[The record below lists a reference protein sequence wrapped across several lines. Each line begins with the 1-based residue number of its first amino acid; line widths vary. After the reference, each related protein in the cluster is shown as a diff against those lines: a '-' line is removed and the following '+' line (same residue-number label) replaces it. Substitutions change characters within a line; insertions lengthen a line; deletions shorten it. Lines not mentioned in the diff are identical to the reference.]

1 MSRLQFLRSART
13 AMIAAAA
20 IGIALGAAGGAA
32 GGFFSRDAELER
44 LDDRVST
51 LDQRLVEALDARSAA
66 DARTLELTEQ
76 GAALQRDIDTRD
88 VQIATLQSQVAGLTV
103 TNAETLQLRA
113 DLEAVEATRDDL
125 QDQLASVEADLATV
139 RVLRNQA
146 IAELGSLQ
154 TINSLNISPDPLLYD
169 PSSPTSIIRALCTGS
184 MEPTIG
190 CSDSL
195 LVYKP
200 DRQDLDVGDII
211 VFWQSTA
218 DCSAVMVGA
227 GILHRIVQVIRSA
240 DGQLAFRTQGDALPN
255 RDPCPVPLDAV
266 VSKVAAIVFDASL
279 DEN

>member
-1 MSRLQFLRSART
+1 
-13 AMIAAAA
+13 MIAAAA

-32 GGFFSRDAELER
+32 GGFFSRDGEIER

-51 LDQRLVEALDARSAA
+51 LDQRLIEALDARSAA
-66 DARTLELTEQ
+66 DATTLELTELG
-76 GAALQRDIDTRD
+76 GALFREIDARD
-88 VQIATLQSQVAGLTV
+88 VEIATLQSQVAGLTV
-103 TNAETLQLRA
+103 TNAEALQLRA

-125 QDQLASVEADLATV
+125 QDQLASVQADLATA

-211 VFWQSTA
+211 VFWQPTA
-218 DCSAVMVGA
+218 DCSAVTVGA

-255 RDPCPVPLDAV
+255 RDPCPVPFDAV